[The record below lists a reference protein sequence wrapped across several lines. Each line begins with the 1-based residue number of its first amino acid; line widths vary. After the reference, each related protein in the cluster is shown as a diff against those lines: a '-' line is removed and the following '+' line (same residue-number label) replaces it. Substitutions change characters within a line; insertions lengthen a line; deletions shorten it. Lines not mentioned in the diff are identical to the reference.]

1 MTRIVLKASEVAAI
15 IGKNRYKPR
24 KEVFDELWKKYSPS
38 TFTGKTK
45 KDKAEEILTLSSSA
59 QGALKSALSVRAKDS
74 SEVQKIFS
82 QAQETINSDSKLSE
96 TQKAEVLEHVRS
108 KVYTTHGTRSEDKTS
123 EKVSTDENVRLVR
136 DEGFYSLPVCTI
148 DSNEFVVV
156 GKIDRIEEKPDG
168 SRTLVEIKNRTNRLF
183 GKVVDYEYIQVQVYL
198 RMLGLV
204 HARLVEQYNN
214 QVLSHPI
221 TRDEEIWTNEIQPSL
236 EEFCKELQDLLKDV
250 K

>member
-74 SEVQKIFS
+74 SEVQKIFT

-108 KVYTTHGTRSEDKTS
+108 KVYTTHGTR
-123 EKVSTDENVRLVR
+123 
-136 DEGFYSLPVCTI
+136 
-148 DSNEFVVV
+148 
-156 GKIDRIEEKPDG
+156 
-168 SRTLVEIKNRTNRLF
+168 
-183 GKVVDYEYIQVQVYL
+183 
-198 RMLGLV
+198 
-204 HARLVEQYNN
+204 
-214 QVLSHPI
+214 
-221 TRDEEIWTNEIQPSL
+221 
-236 EEFCKELQDLLKDV
+236 
-250 K
+250 